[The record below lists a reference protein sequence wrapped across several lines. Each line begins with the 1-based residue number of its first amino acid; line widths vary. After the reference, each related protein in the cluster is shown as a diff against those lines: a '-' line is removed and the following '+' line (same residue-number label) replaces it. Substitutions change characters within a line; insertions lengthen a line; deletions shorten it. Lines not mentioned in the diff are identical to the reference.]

1 MIFEDVPLR
10 QLHEKVVAAFGELS
24 PIVPPPSDQF
34 FGKLAGSIVSQ
45 QLSTKVADVI
55 EARVL
60 AAIGGAWLPELVLAT
75 DSTRL
80 RSAGLSNAKV
90 SYIQNSARAFSDGT
104 VQVDQLAIL
113 EDEHVIEQLTKI
125 KGVGRWTAEMFLIF
139 TLGRPDIYSVGD
151 YGLKKAVCQL
161 YGLEMTIKPAQLVT
175 ISAQW
180 QPQRSLASRILWK
193 SLELPKDVPSVV

>member
-1 MIFEDVPLR
+1 MNFSDPK
-10 QLHEKVVAAFGELS
+10 LHKIHKKVVAAFGELS
-24 PIVPPPSDQF
+24 PIVSPPSDQF
-34 FGKLAGSIVSQ
+34 FGKLASSIVSQ

-60 AAIGGAWLPELVLAT
+60 TTIGGVWQPEHVLAT
-75 DSTRL
+75 ASEQL
-80 RSAGLSNAKV
+80 RAAGLSNAKV
-90 SYIQNSARAFSDGT
+90 SYIQNIARAFADKS
-104 VQVDQLAIL
+104 VQVDQLATL
-113 EDEHVIEQLTKI
+113 EDEHVIEQLIKI

-161 YGLEMTIKPAQLVT
+161 YNLEMTIKPAQLVA
-175 ISAQW
+175 ISTHW

-193 SLELPKDVPSVV
+193 SLELPKDLPSVV